1 MVALA
6 LHGPTFSPRA
16 HLVSV
21 ALQSPAGF
29 GWINIEMGKLPG
41 KTWEGQE
48 VSREEGS
55 TVSRR
60 QLTISLDQWLTF
72 WRWRPLSSL
81 ERPISVRPQP
91 GLPRINYPKSFE
103 NLQDLVPTQNQVG
116 EKCQSWGWWY
126 FLSSPRTASSLTN
139 PPADLVAPRS
149 LLFGSLSSCCSHD
162 GPCFYCFYFLYIR
175 KFYRERNGGRE
186 SIWDLGASICL
197 WTLNTAV

>member
-21 ALQSPAGF
+21 ALQSPVGF
-29 GWINIEMGKLPG
+29 GWINTEMGKLSG

-60 QLTISLDQWLTF
+60 QLTTSLDQWLTS

-81 ERPISVRPQP
+81 ERPLPVRPQP

-116 EKCQSWGWWY
+116 GKCQRWGWWY

-139 PPADLVAPRS
+139 PLADPVAPVCS
-149 LLFGSLSSCCSHD
+149 LLFGSLSSFCSHD
-162 GPCFYCFYFLYIR
+162 GPCFFFFYIR

-186 SIWDLGASICL
+186 SIWDLGASIRI